1 MEEQEIRFINKIHE
15 NYSENHAEKIVKAY
29 YFAKTAHQGQKRQSG
44 EDYLVHPKAVAEI
57 LIDLGLDCDTVV
69 AALLHDVIED
79 TEVTSEEISQT
90 FGSVVV
96 SLVQGVTKLSKLN
109 FKSRLE
115 EQAENL
121 RRMFMAMSNDIRVII
136 IKLADRLHN
145 MRTLSYKDEEG
156 QKRIAQE
163 TLDIYAPIA
172 ARLGISSVKGELEDL
187 CLRYLYPD
195 DYYYIAE
202 KVSQTRV
209 ERQELVNHISK
220 ELQDMLKELG
230 IEGEVN
236 GRPKHFYSIY
246 RKLKKGKP
254 FEQIYDLIALRVIV
268 DNVKDCYAVLGAIH
282 TKWKPLPGR
291 FKDYISVPKANMYQ
305 SLHTTVLTA
314 YGAPFE
320 IQIRTHEMHKVAEY
334 GIAAHWK
341 YKQGTNTD
349 SSQIDDNK
357 LAWIRNVMQL
367 QEEASDSQEYLDML
381 KVDLYSDQ
389 VFVFTP
395 KGDVFNLPNGST
407 GVDFAYAIHSKVGEK
422 CTGIKVNSRIMPV
435 STKLNNGDVVE
446 VITSNASKGPSRDW
460 LQFVITPSAKS
471 KIRSFFKKEMREEN
485 EKRGRE
491 ILEKEAKHRG
501 YALNDLISSESWGKY
516 IRTKYN
522 LNNSE
527 EVMAMVGY
535 GELTSLQVIN
545 KLVELYKQDHVQESV
560 EIDKLTRKPSQ
571 KRHNGGVII
580 KGVEGLKY
588 RFSQCCSPL
597 PGDAIL
603 GYISRNGGVVIHR
616 VDCPNCKNFEPE
628 RIIEAQWPMTE
639 DEKFVANLVI
649 KAHDRTGLVIEVAT
663 LITNMKVAMTSISAK
678 SEKDSTATIKVSVEV
693 TNTNML
699 EILMNKIEQSVKGIM
714 NIQRAAKSTKNTSKI
729 NKNTE
734 KNKK

>member
-1 MEEQEIRFINKIHE
+1 MNKVQE
-15 NYSENHAEKIVKAY
+15 NYIETHDEKIIKAY
-29 YFAKTAHQGQKRQSG
+29 YFAKTAHAGQKRQSG
-44 EDYLVHPKAVAEI
+44 EDYFIHPNAVAEI

-69 AALLHDVIED
+69 SALLHDVIED
-79 TEVTSEEISQT
+79 TDYTADDISQM
-90 FGSVVV
+90 FGQVVL
-96 SLVQGVTKLSKLN
+96 SLVQGVTKLGKLN
-109 FKSRLE
+109 FKSKLE

-145 MRTLSYKDEEG
+145 MRTLSFKDEEG

-195 DYYYIAE
+195 SYYFIAE
-202 KVSQTRV
+202 KVAQTKI
-209 ERQELVNHISK
+209 ERQELVNHISG
-220 ELQDMLKELG
+220 ELHEMLDELG
-230 IEGEVN
+230 IKGEVN

-246 RKLKKGKP
+246 RKLNKGKP

-291 FKDYISVPKANMYQ
+291 FKDYISVPKANLYQ
-305 SLHTTVLTA
+305 SLHTTVLTS

-320 IQIRTHEMHKVAEY
+320 IQIRTFEMHKIAEY

-341 YKQGTNTD
+341 YKQGAN
-349 SSQIDDNK
+349 IDTTKIEDDK

-367 QEEASDSQEYLDML
+367 QDEASDSQEYLDML

-407 GVDFAYAIHSKVGEK
+407 GVDFAFAIHSKVGEK

-446 VITSNASKGPSRDW
+446 VITSNTSKGPSRDW
-460 LQFVITPSAKS
+460 LKFVITPSAKS

-501 YALNDLISSESWGKY
+501 YALNDLLATESWNKFIHQKY
-516 IRTKYN
+516 G
-522 LNNSE
+522 LNTQE
-527 EVMAMVGY
+527 EVLALVGY

-545 KLVELYKQDHVQESV
+545 KMVELYKSEHVHESDTL
-560 EIDKLTRKPSQ
+560 EQMTKKSTARKQ
-571 KRHNGGVII
+571 NGGVVI
-580 KGVEGLKY
+580 KGQHGLKY

-597 PGDAIL
+597 PGDEIL
-603 GYISRNGGVVIHR
+603 GYITRNGGVAIHR
-616 VDCPNCKNFEPE
+616 ADCPNCKGFEPE
-628 RIIEAQWPMTE
+628 RIIETQWSISD

-649 KAHDRTGLVIEVAT
+649 SAFDRTGLVVEIAT

-678 SEKDSTATIKVSVEV
+678 SEKNNLATIKVSVEV
-693 TNTNML
+693 KNANML
-699 EILMNKIEQSVKGIM
+699 RILMDKITQSIKGIREIKRASKSVK
-714 NIQRAAKSTKNTSKI
+714 NQ
-729 NKNTE
+729 
-734 KNKK
+734 

>member
-1 MEEQEIRFINKIHE
+1 MEEQKIKFINKIQE
-15 NYSENHAEKIVKAY
+15 NYSEAHAEKILKAY
-29 YFAKTAHQGQKRQSG
+29 YFAKTAHAGQKRQSG
-44 EDYLVHPKAVAEI
+44 EDYFIHPNAVADI

-79 TEVTSEEISQT
+79 TDVSAEEIRQT
-90 FGSVVV
+90 FGPIAL
-96 SLVQGVTKLSKLN
+96 SLVQGVTKLGKLN
-109 FKSRLE
+109 FKSKLE

-145 MRTLSYKDEEG
+145 MRTLSFKDEEG
-156 QKRIAQE
+156 QKRVARE

-187 CLRYLYPD
+187 CLRHLYPD
-195 DYYYIAE
+195 SYYYIAE
-202 KVSQTRV
+202 KVAQTKM
-209 ERQELVNHISK
+209 ERQEIVNHISK
-220 ELQDMLKELG
+220 ELHEMLDELG
-230 IEGEVN
+230 IKGEVN

-246 RKLKKGKP
+246 RKLQKGKP

-268 DNVKDCYAVLGAIH
+268 DNVKDCYAVLGSIH

-291 FKDYISVPKANMYQ
+291 FKDYISVPKANLYQ
-305 SLHTTVLTA
+305 SLHTTVLTS

-341 YKQGTNTD
+341 YKQGNNVD
-349 SSQIDDNK
+349 SSKIDDNK

-367 QEEASDSQEYLDML
+367 QEEASNSQEYLDML

-422 CTGIKVNSRIMPV
+422 CSGIKVNSRIMPV

-446 VITSNASKGPSRDW
+446 VITTNSKGPSRDW
-460 LQFVITPSAKS
+460 LKFVITPGAKS

-501 YALNDLISSESWGKY
+501 YILNDLLATESWSKFIRQKY
-516 IRTKYN
+516 G
-522 LNNSE
+522 LNTSE
-527 EVMAMVGY
+527 EVLAMVGY

-545 KLVELYKQDHVQESV
+545 KLVELYKAENIRESQT
-560 EIDKLTRKPSQ
+560 IDSLTKKPTARKQ
-571 KRHNGGVII
+571 QGGVII
-580 KGVEGLKY
+580 KGEHGLKY

-597 PGDAIL
+597 PGDEIL

-616 VDCPNCKNFEPE
+616 VDCPNCKGFEEE
-628 RIIEAQWPMTE
+628 RIIEAEWPATE
-639 DEKFVANLVI
+639 GEKFIAHLVI
-649 KAHDRTGLVIEVAT
+649 SAFDRTGLVIEVAT

-678 SEKDSTATIKVSVEV
+678 SEKNNMATIKVSVEV

-699 EILMNKIEQSVKGIM
+699 EILMNKITQSIKGIRE
-714 NIQRAAKSTKNTSKI
+714 IKRASKSIKSK
-729 NKNTE
+729 E
-734 KNKK
+734 

>member
-1 MEEQEIRFINKIHE
+1 MEEQKIKFINKVQE
-15 NYSENHAEKIVKAY
+15 NYNESHAEKIIKAY
-29 YFAKTAHQGQKRQSG
+29 YYAKTAHAGQKRQSG
-44 EDYLVHPKAVAEI
+44 EEYFVHPNAVAEI
-57 LIDLGLDCDTVV
+57 LIDMGLDCDTVV

-79 TEVTSEEISQT
+79 TECTSDDISNN
-90 FGSVVV
+90 FGPMVL
-96 SLVQGVTKLSKLN
+96 SLVQGVTKLGKLN
-109 FKSRLE
+109 FKSKLE

-145 MRTLSYKDEEG
+145 MRTLSFKDEEG
-156 QKRIAQE
+156 QKRVAQE

-195 DYYYIAE
+195 SYYFIAE
-202 KVSQTRV
+202 KVAQTKV
-209 ERQELVNHISK
+209 ERQDLVNHISG
-220 ELQDMLKELG
+220 ELHEMLDELG
-230 IEGEVN
+230 IKGEVN

-246 RKLKKGKP
+246 RKLNKGKQ

-291 FKDYISVPKANMYQ
+291 FKDYISVPKANLYQ
-305 SLHTTVLTA
+305 SLHTTVLTS

-320 IQIRTHEMHKVAEY
+320 IQIRTYEMHKVAEY

-341 YKQGTNTD
+341 YKQGTN
-349 SSQIDDNK
+349 IDTTKIEDDK

-367 QEEASDSQEYLDML
+367 QDEASDSQEYLDML

-446 VITSNASKGPSRDW
+446 VITSNTSKGPSRDW
-460 LQFVITPSAKS
+460 LKFVITPSAKS

-485 EKRGRE
+485 EKRGRD
-491 ILEKEAKHRG
+491 ILDKEAKHRG
-501 YALNDLISSESWGKY
+501 YALNDLLATESWSKFVRQKY
-516 IRTKYN
+516 G
-522 LNNSE
+522 LNTSE
-527 EVMAMVGY
+527 EVLALVGY

-545 KLVELYKQDHVQESV
+545 KLV
-560 EIDKLTRKPSQ
+560 
-571 KRHNGGVII
+571 HNVARLCRGM
-580 KGVEGLKY
+580 KY
-588 RFSQCCSPL
+588 S
-597 PGDAIL
+597 DI
-603 GYISRNGGVVIHR
+603 YR
-616 VDCPNCKNFEPE
+616 V
-628 RIIEAQWPMTE
+628 
-639 DEKFVANLVI
+639 
-649 KAHDRTGLVIEVAT
+649 
-663 LITNMKVAMTSISAK
+663 
-678 SEKDSTATIKVSVEV
+678 TA
-693 TNTNML
+693 
-699 EILMNKIEQSVKGIM
+699 
-714 NIQRAAKSTKNTSKI
+714 AW
-729 NKNTE
+729 
-734 KNKK
+734 

>member
-1 MEEQEIRFINKIHE
+1 MEEQKIKFINKVQE
-15 NYSENHAEKIVKAY
+15 NYNESHAEKIIKAY
-29 YFAKTAHQGQKRQSG
+29 YYAKTAHAGQKRQSG
-44 EDYLVHPKAVAEI
+44 EEYFVHPNAVAEI
-57 LIDLGLDCDTVV
+57 LIDMGLDCDTVV

-79 TEVTSEEISQT
+79 TECTSDDISNN
-90 FGSVVV
+90 FGPMVL
-96 SLVQGVTKLSKLN
+96 SLVQGVTKLGKLN
-109 FKSRLE
+109 FKSKLE

-145 MRTLSYKDEEG
+145 MRTLSFKDEEG
-156 QKRIAQE
+156 QKRVAQE

-195 DYYYIAE
+195 SYYFIAE
-202 KVSQTRV
+202 KVAQTKV
-209 ERQELVNHISK
+209 ERQDLVNHISG
-220 ELQDMLKELG
+220 ELHEMLDELG
-230 IEGEVN
+230 IKGEVN

-246 RKLKKGKP
+246 RKLNKGKQ

-291 FKDYISVPKANMYQ
+291 FKDYISVPKANLYQ
-305 SLHTTVLTA
+305 SLHTTVLTS

-320 IQIRTHEMHKVAEY
+320 IQIRTYEMHKVAEY

-341 YKQGTNTD
+341 YKQGTN
-349 SSQIDDNK
+349 IDTTKIEDDK

-367 QEEASDSQEYLDML
+367 QDEASDSQEYLDML

-446 VITSNASKGPSRDW
+446 VITSNTSKGPSRDW
-460 LQFVITPSAKS
+460 LKFVITPSAKS

-485 EKRGRE
+485 EKRGRD
-491 ILEKEAKHRG
+491 ILDKEAKHRG
-501 YALNDLISSESWGKY
+501 YALNDLLATESWSKFVRQKY
-516 IRTKYN
+516 G
-522 LNNSE
+522 LNTSE
-527 EVMAMVGY
+527 EVLALVGY

-545 KLVELYKQDHVQESV
+545 KLVELYKSEHFQENV
-560 EIDKLTRKPSQ
+560 ALEQMTKKPAARKQ
-571 KRHNGGVII
+571 TGGVVI
-580 KGVEGLKY
+580 KGEHGLKY

-597 PGDAIL
+597 PGDEIL

-616 VDCPNCKNFEPE
+616 TDCPNCKSFEHE
-628 RIIEAQWPMTE
+628 RIIETQWSASE
-639 DEKFVANLVI
+639 DEKFIANLVI
-649 KAHDRTGLVIEVAT
+649 SAFDRTGLVIEVAT

-678 SEKDSTATIKVSVEV
+678 SEKNNLATVKVSVEV
-693 TNTNML
+693 KNANML
-699 EILMNKIEQSVKGIM
+699 KILMDKITQSVKGIRE
-714 NIQRAAKSTKNTSKI
+714 IKRASKNVRS
-729 NKNTE
+729 
-734 KNKK
+734 

>member
-1 MEEQEIRFINKIHE
+1 MQTLIRERAKE
-15 NYSENHAEKIVKAY
+15 LYSEDNYAKIMTAFE
-29 YFAKTAHQGQKRQSG
+29 FAQRAHNGQKRQSG
-44 EDYLVHPKAVAEI
+44 EDYFVHPCSVANI
-57 LIDLGLDCDTVV
+57 LIDLGMDYETII
-69 AALLHDVIED
+69 AALLHDVLED
-79 TEVTSEEISQT
+79 TGVTADEMKNM
-90 FGSVVV
+90 FGDSVLK
-96 SLVQGVTKLSKLN
+96 LVEGVTKINKLK
-109 FKSRLE
+109 FKTKE
-115 EQAENL
+115 DEQAENL
-121 RRMFMAMSNDIRVII
+121 RKMLLAMSYDIRIII

-145 MRTLSYKDEEG
+145 MRTLSFKDEEG

-187 CLRYLYPD
+187 CLRYLYQD
-195 DYYYIAE
+195 SYYFIAE
-202 KVSQTRV
+202 KVAQTKL
-209 ERQELVNHISK
+209 ERQELVDNISG
-220 ELQDMLKELG
+220 ELHDMLDELG
-230 IEGEVN
+230 IRGDVN

-246 RKLKKGKP
+246 RKLNKGKP

-291 FKDYISVPKANMYQ
+291 FKDYISVPKANLYQ

-320 IQIRTHEMHKVAEY
+320 IQIRTVEMHKIAEY

-341 YKQGTNTD
+341 YKQGNN
-349 SSQIDDNK
+349 IDTTKIEDDK

-367 QEEASDSQEYLDML
+367 QDEASDSQEYLDML

-446 VITSNASKGPSRDW
+446 VITSNTSKGPSRDW
-460 LQFVITPSAKS
+460 LKFVITPSAKS

-501 YALNDLISSESWGKY
+501 YALNDLFATESWNKFIHQKY
-516 IRTKYN
+516 G
-522 LNNSE
+522 LNTQE
-527 EVMAMVGY
+527 EVLALVGY

-545 KLVELYKQDHVQESV
+545 KLVELYKSEHIQENTTL
-560 EIDKLTRKPSQ
+560 EQMTKKTATRKQ
-571 KRHNGGVII
+571 NGGVVI
-580 KGVEGLKY
+580 KGEHGLKY

-597 PGDAIL
+597 PGDEIL

-616 VDCPNCKNFEPE
+616 TDCPNCKSFEQE
-628 RIIEAQWPMTE
+628 RIIEAQWSISE
-639 DEKFVANLVI
+639 DEKFVAHLVI
-649 KAHDRTGLVIEVAT
+649 SAFDRTGLVIEIAT

-678 SEKDSTATIKVSVEV
+678 SEKNNLATIKVSVEV
-693 TNTNML
+693 KNTNML
-699 EILMNKIEQSVKGIM
+699 NILMNKIVQSIKGIREIKRASKSVK
-714 NIQRAAKSTKNTSKI
+714 NQ
-729 NKNTE
+729 
-734 KNKK
+734 

>member
-1 MEEQEIRFINKIHE
+1 MEEKKIKFINKVQE
-15 NYSENHAEKIVKAY
+15 NYNETHAEKIIKAY
-29 YFAKTAHQGQKRQSG
+29 YFAKTAHAGQKRQSG
-44 EDYLVHPKAVAEI
+44 EDYFIHPNAVAEI

-79 TEVTSEEISQT
+79 TDYTADDISQM
-90 FGSVVV
+90 FGQVVL
-96 SLVQGVTKLSKLN
+96 SLVQGVTKLGKLN
-109 FKSRLE
+109 FKSKLE

-145 MRTLSYKDEEG
+145 MRTLSFKDEEG

-195 DYYYIAE
+195 SYYFIAE
-202 KVSQTRV
+202 KVAQTKI
-209 ERQELVNHISK
+209 ERQELVNHISG
-220 ELQDMLKELG
+220 ELHEMLDELG
-230 IEGEVN
+230 IKGEVN

-246 RKLKKGKP
+246 RKLNKGKP

-291 FKDYISVPKANMYQ
+291 FKDYISVPKANLYQ
-305 SLHTTVLTA
+305 SLHTTVLTS

-320 IQIRTHEMHKVAEY
+320 IQIRTFEMHKIAEY

-341 YKQGTNTD
+341 YKQGTN
-349 SSQIDDNK
+349 IDTTKIEDDK

-367 QEEASDSQEYLDML
+367 QDEASDSQEYLDML

-407 GVDFAYAIHSKVGEK
+407 GVDFAFAIHSKVGEK

-446 VITSNASKGPSRDW
+446 VITSNTSKGPSRDW
-460 LQFVITPSAKS
+460 LKFVITPSAKS

-501 YALNDLISSESWGKY
+501 YALNDLLSTESWNKFIRQKY
-516 IRTKYN
+516 G
-522 LNNSE
+522 LNTQE
-527 EVMAMVGY
+527 EVLALVGY

-545 KLVELYKQDHVQESV
+545 KMVELYKSEHVNESTAL
-560 EIDKLTRKPSQ
+560 EQMTKKTTARKQ
-571 KRHNGGVII
+571 NGGVVI
-580 KGVEGLKY
+580 KGQHGLKY

-597 PGDAIL
+597 PGDEIL
-603 GYISRNGGVVIHR
+603 GYITRNGGVAIHR
-616 VDCPNCKNFEPE
+616 ADCPNCKGFEPE
-628 RIIEAQWPMTE
+628 RIIETQWSISE

-649 KAHDRTGLVIEVAT
+649 SAFDRTGLVVEIAT

-678 SEKDSTATIKVSVEV
+678 SEKNNLASIKVSVEV
-693 TNTNML
+693 KNANML
-699 EILMNKIEQSVKGIM
+699 KILMDKITQSIKGIREIKRASKSVK
-714 NIQRAAKSTKNTSKI
+714 NQ
-729 NKNTE
+729 
-734 KNKK
+734 

>member
-1 MEEQEIRFINKIHE
+1 MKFINKVQE
-15 NYSENHAEKIVKAY
+15 NYNDSHAEKIIKAY
-29 YFAKTAHQGQKRQSG
+29 HFAKTAHAGQKRQSG
-44 EDYLVHPKAVAEI
+44 EEYFIHPNAVAEI

-79 TEVTSEEISQT
+79 TDYTADDISQM
-90 FGSVVV
+90 FGPVVL
-96 SLVQGVTKLSKLN
+96 SLVQGVTKLGKLN
-109 FKSRLE
+109 FKSKLE

-145 MRTLSYKDEEG
+145 MRTLSFKDEEG

-195 DYYYIAE
+195 SYYFIAE
-202 KVSQTRV
+202 RVAQTKL
-209 ERQELVNHISK
+209 ERQELVDHISG
-220 ELQDMLKELG
+220 ELHAMLDELG
-230 IEGEVN
+230 IKGDVN

-246 RKLKKGKP
+246 RKLNKGKP

-291 FKDYISVPKANMYQ
+291 FKDYISVPKANLYQ
-305 SLHTTVLTA
+305 SLHTTVLTS

-320 IQIRTHEMHKVAEY
+320 IQIRTFEMHKVAEY

-341 YKQGTNTD
+341 YKQGNN
-349 SSQIDDNK
+349 IDTTKIEDDK

-367 QEEASDSQEYLDML
+367 QDEASDSQEYLDML

-407 GVDFAYAIHSKVGEK
+407 GVDFAFAIHSKVGEK

-446 VITSNASKGPSRDW
+446 VITSNTSKGPSRDW
-460 LQFVITPSAKS
+460 LKFVITPSAKS

-501 YALNDLISSESWGKY
+501 YSLNDLLATESWNKFIHQKY
-516 IRTKYN
+516 GLSTQ
-522 LNNSE
+522 E
-527 EVMAMVGY
+527 EVLALVGY

-545 KLVELYKQDHVQESV
+545 KLVELYKSEHVQENTTLEQMTKKTSS
-560 EIDKLTRKPSQ
+560 RKQS
-571 KRHNGGVII
+571 GGVVI
-580 KGVEGLKY
+580 KGQHGLKY

-597 PGDAIL
+597 PGDEIL

-616 VDCPNCKNFEPE
+616 TDCPNCKGFEPE
-628 RIIEAQWPMTE
+628 RIIETQWSISE
-639 DEKFVANLVI
+639 DEKFVAHLVI
-649 KAHDRTGLVIEVAT
+649 SAFDRTGLVIEIAT

-678 SEKDSTATIKVSVEV
+678 TEKNNLATIKVSVEV
-693 TNTNML
+693 KNTNML
-699 EILMNKIEQSVKGIM
+699 NILMDKISQSIKGIRE
-714 NIQRAAKSTKNTSKI
+714 IKRASKNV
-729 NKNTE
+729 KNQ
-734 KNKK
+734 

>member
-1 MEEQEIRFINKIHE
+1 MKFINKVQE
-15 NYSENHAEKIVKAY
+15 NYNESHAEKIIKAY
-29 YFAKTAHQGQKRQSG
+29 YFAKTAHAGQKRQSG
-44 EDYLVHPKAVAEI
+44 EEYFIHPNAVAEI

-79 TEVTSEEISQT
+79 TEYTADDISQM
-90 FGSVVV
+90 FGPVVL
-96 SLVQGVTKLSKLN
+96 SLVQGVTKLGKLN
-109 FKSRLE
+109 FKSKLE

-145 MRTLSYKDEEG
+145 MRTLSFKDEEG

-195 DYYYIAE
+195 SYYFIAE
-202 KVSQTRV
+202 KVAQTKL
-209 ERQELVNHISK
+209 ERQELVDNISG
-220 ELQDMLKELG
+220 ELHDMLDELG
-230 IEGEVN
+230 IKGDVN

-246 RKLKKGKP
+246 RKLNKGKP

-291 FKDYISVPKANMYQ
+291 FKDYISVPKANLYQ

-320 IQIRTHEMHKVAEY
+320 IQIRTVEMHKVAEY

-341 YKQGTNTD
+341 YKQGNN
-349 SSQIDDNK
+349 IDTTKIEDDK

-367 QEEASDSQEYLDML
+367 QDEASDSQEYLDML

-446 VITSNASKGPSRDW
+446 VITSNTSKGPSRDW
-460 LQFVITPSAKS
+460 LKFVITPSAKS

-501 YALNDLISSESWGKY
+501 YALNDLLATESWNKFIHQKY
-516 IRTKYN
+516 G
-522 LNNSE
+522 LNTQE
-527 EVMAMVGY
+527 EVLALVGY

-545 KLVELYKQDHVQESV
+545 KLVELYKSEHIQESSTL
-560 EIDKLTRKPSQ
+560 EQMTKKTSTRKQ
-571 KRHNGGVII
+571 NGGVVI
-580 KGVEGLKY
+580 KGEHGLKY

-597 PGDAIL
+597 PGDEIL

-616 VDCPNCKNFEPE
+616 KDCPNCKSFEPE
-628 RIIEAQWPMTE
+628 RIIETQWSISE
-639 DEKFVANLVI
+639 DEKFVAHLVI
-649 KAHDRTGLVIEVAT
+649 SAFDRTGLVIEIAT

-678 SEKDSTATIKVSVEV
+678 SEKNNLATIKVSVEV
-693 TNTNML
+693 KNTNML
-699 EILMNKIEQSVKGIM
+699 KILMDKIMQSIKGIREIKRASKSVK
-714 NIQRAAKSTKNTSKI
+714 NQ
-729 NKNTE
+729 
-734 KNKK
+734 

>member
-1 MEEQEIRFINKIHE
+1 MEEQKIRFINKVQE
-15 NYSENHAEKIVKAY
+15 NYNESNAEKIIKAY
-29 YFAKTAHQGQKRQSG
+29 YFAKTAHAGQKRQSG
-44 EDYLVHPKAVAEI
+44 EDYFIHPNAVAEI
-57 LIDLGLDCDTVV
+57 IIDMGLDCDTVV

-79 TEVTSEEISQT
+79 TEYTAEDISQI
-90 FGSVVV
+90 FGSVVL
-96 SLVQGVTKLSKLN
+96 SLVQGVTKLGKLN
-109 FKSRLE
+109 FKSKLE

-145 MRTLSYKDEEG
+145 MRTLSFKDEEG

-195 DYYYIAE
+195 SYYYIAE
-202 KVSQTRV
+202 KVAQTKG
-209 ERQELVNHISK
+209 ERQDMVGHISG
-220 ELQDMLKELG
+220 ELHEMLDELG
-230 IEGEVN
+230 VKGEVN

-291 FKDYISVPKANMYQ
+291 FKDYISVPKANLYQ
-305 SLHTTVLTA
+305 SLHTTVLTS

-320 IQIRTHEMHKVAEY
+320 IQIRTYEMHKIAEY

-341 YKQGTNTD
+341 YKQGSN
-349 SSQIDDNK
+349 IDTTKIEDDK

-381 KVDLYSDQ
+381 KVDLYADQ

-407 GVDFAYAIHSKVGEK
+407 GVDFAYAVHSKVGEK

-446 VITSNASKGPSRDW
+446 VITSNSSKGPSRDW
-460 LQFVITPSAKS
+460 LKFVITPSAKS

-485 EKRGRE
+485 EKHGRE
-491 ILEKEAKHRG
+491 ILEREAKHRG
-501 YALNDLISSESWGKY
+501 FSLNELLATESWGKF
-516 IRTKYN
+516 IKQKYG
-522 LNNSE
+522 LNTPE
-527 EVMAMVGY
+527 EVLALVGY

-545 KLVELYKQDHVQESV
+545 KLVELYKSEHAQEIDSV
-560 EIDKLTRKPSQ
+560 EKLTKKTSS
-571 KRHNGGVII
+571 KRQSGGVVI
-580 KGVEGLKY
+580 KGEHGLKY

-597 PGDAIL
+597 PGDEIL

-616 VDCPNCKNFEPE
+616 TDCPNCKGFEPE
-628 RIIEAQWPMTE
+628 RIIETE
-639 DEKFVANLVI
+639 WSTSCEEKFVVNLVI
-649 KAHDRTGLVIEVAT
+649 SAFDRTGLVIEVAT

-678 SEKDSTATIKVSVEV
+678 SEKNNLATIKVSVEV
-693 TNTNML
+693 ANANML
-699 EILMNKIEQSVKGIM
+699 RILMDKITQSIKGIRE
-714 NIQRAAKSTKNTSKI
+714 IKRASKNVKSQ
-729 NKNTE
+729 
-734 KNKK
+734 

>member
-1 MEEQEIRFINKIHE
+1 MEEQKIKFINKVQE
-15 NYSENHAEKIVKAY
+15 NYNESHAEKIIKAY
-29 YFAKTAHQGQKRQSG
+29 HFAKTAHAGQKRQSG
-44 EDYLVHPKAVAEI
+44 EEYFIHPNAVAEI

-79 TEVTSEEISQT
+79 TQYTADDISQM
-90 FGSVVV
+90 FGPVVL
-96 SLVQGVTKLSKLN
+96 SLVQGVTKLGKLN
-109 FKSRLE
+109 FKSKLE

-145 MRTLSYKDEEG
+145 MRTLSFKDEEG

-195 DYYYIAE
+195 SYYFIAE
-202 KVSQTRV
+202 RVAQTKL
-209 ERQELVNHISK
+209 ERQELVDHISG
-220 ELQDMLKELG
+220 ELHAMLDELG
-230 IEGEVN
+230 IKGDVN

-291 FKDYISVPKANMYQ
+291 FKDYISVPKTNLYQ
-305 SLHTTVLTA
+305 SLHTTVLTS

-320 IQIRTHEMHKVAEY
+320 IQIRTFEMHKVAEY

-341 YKQGTNTD
+341 YKQGNN
-349 SSQIDDNK
+349 IDTTKIEDDK

-367 QEEASDSQEYLDML
+367 QDEASDSQEYLDML

-407 GVDFAYAIHSKVGEK
+407 GVDFAYAVHSKVGEK

-446 VITSNASKGPSRDW
+446 VITSNTSKGPSRDW
-460 LQFVITPSAKS
+460 LKFVITPNAKS
-471 KIRSFFKKEMREEN
+471 RIRSFFKKEMREEN

-501 YALNDLISSESWGKY
+501 YALNDLLATESWNKFVRQKY
-516 IRTKYN
+516 G
-522 LNNSE
+522 LNTQE
-527 EVMAMVGY
+527 EVLALVGY

-545 KLVELYKQDHVQESV
+545 KLVEFYKAEHIQESATL
-560 EIDKLTRKPSQ
+560 EQMTKKTSTRKQ
-571 KRHNGGVII
+571 NGGVVI
-580 KGVEGLKY
+580 KGEHGLKY

-597 PGDAIL
+597 PGDEIL
-603 GYISRNGGVVIHR
+603 GYITRNGGVVIHR
-616 VDCPNCKNFEPE
+616 TDCPNCKSFEPE
-628 RIIEAQWPMTE
+628 RIIETQWSISE
-639 DEKFVANLVI
+639 DEKFVAHLVI
-649 KAHDRTGLVIEVAT
+649 SAFDRTGLVIEIAT

-678 SEKDSTATIKVSVEV
+678 TEKNNLATIKVSVEV
-693 TNTNML
+693 KNTNML
-699 EILMNKIEQSVKGIM
+699 NILMDKIAQSIKGIRDVK
-714 NIQRAAKSTKNTSKI
+714 RASKNV
-729 NKNTE
+729 KNQ
-734 KNKK
+734 

>member
-1 MEEQEIRFINKIHE
+1 MEEQKIKFINKIQE
-15 NYSENHAEKIVKAY
+15 NYSETQAEKIIKAY
-29 YFAKTAHQGQKRQSG
+29 YFAKTAHAGQKRQSG
-44 EDYLVHPKAVAEI
+44 EEYFVHPNAVADI
-57 LIDLGLDCDTVV
+57 LIDLGLDCDTVI

-79 TEVTSEEISQT
+79 TEITAEEISQT
-90 FGSVVV
+90 FGPIVL
-96 SLVQGVTKLSKLN
+96 SLVQGVTKLGKLN
-109 FKSRLE
+109 FKSKLE

-145 MRTLSYKDEEG
+145 MRTLSFKDEEG

-195 DYYYIAE
+195 SYYYIAE
-202 KVSQTRV
+202 KVAQTKI
-209 ERQELVNHISK
+209 ERQESVQHISG
-220 ELQDMLKELG
+220 ELNAMLDELG
-230 IEGEVN
+230 IVGEVN

-268 DNVKDCYAVLGAIH
+268 DNVKDCYAVLGSIH

-291 FKDYISVPKANMYQ
+291 FKDYISVPKTNMYQ
-305 SLHTTVLTA
+305 SLHTTVLTS

-320 IQIRTHEMHKVAEY
+320 IQIRTHEMHKIAEY

-341 YKQGTNTD
+341 YKQGNNTD
-349 SSQIDDNK
+349 TSKIDDDK

-367 QEEASDSQEYLDML
+367 QDEASNSQEYLDML

-407 GVDFAYAIHSKVGEK
+407 GIDFAYAIHSKVGDR

-446 VITSNASKGPSRDW
+446 VITGSNSKGPSRDW
-460 LQFVITPSAKS
+460 LKFVITPGAKS

-491 ILEKEAKHRG
+491 ILEREAKHRG
-501 YALNDLISSESWGKY
+501 YALNDLLASESWSKFVRQKY
-516 IRTKYN
+516 G
-522 LNNSE
+522 LNSSE
-527 EVMAMVGY
+527 EVLAMVGY

-545 KLVELYKQDHVQESV
+545 KLTELYKAEHIHETQTV
-560 EIDKLTRKPSQ
+560 ENMTKKATARK
-571 KRHNGGVII
+571 HNGGVII
-580 KGVEGLKY
+580 KGEHGLKY

-616 VDCPNCKNFEPE
+616 VDCPNCKGFDKE
-628 RIIEAQWPMTE
+628 RIIEAEWPISE
-639 DEKFVANLVI
+639 DEKFIAHLVI
-649 KAHDRTGLVIEVAT
+649 SAFDRTGLVIEVAT

-678 SEKDSTATIKVSVEV
+678 SEKNNMATIKVSVEV

-699 EILMNKIEQSVKGIM
+699 EILMNKLTQSIKGIRE
-714 NIQRAAKSTKNTSKI
+714 IKRASKSI
-729 NKNTE
+729 
-734 KNKK
+734 KNKE

>member
-1 MEEQEIRFINKIHE
+1 MEERKIKFINKVQE
-15 NYSENHAEKIVKAY
+15 NYNESHAEKIIKAY
-29 YFAKTAHQGQKRQSG
+29 YFAKTAHAGQKRQSG
-44 EDYLVHPKAVAEI
+44 EEYFIHPNAVAEI

-79 TEVTSEEISQT
+79 TEYTADDISQM
-90 FGSVVV
+90 FGPVVL
-96 SLVQGVTKLSKLN
+96 SLVQGVTKLGKLN
-109 FKSRLE
+109 FKSKLE

-145 MRTLSYKDEEG
+145 MRTLSFKDEEG

-195 DYYYIAE
+195 SYYFIAE
-202 KVSQTRV
+202 KVAQTKL
-209 ERQELVNHISK
+209 ERQELVNHISG
-220 ELQDMLKELG
+220 ELHDMLDELG
-230 IEGEVN
+230 IKGDVN

-246 RKLKKGKP
+246 RKLNKGKP

-291 FKDYISVPKANMYQ
+291 FKDYISVPKANLYQ

-320 IQIRTHEMHKVAEY
+320 IQIRTVEMHKIAEY

-341 YKQGTNTD
+341 YKQGNN
-349 SSQIDDNK
+349 IDTTKIEDDK

-367 QEEASDSQEYLDML
+367 QDEASDSQEYLDML

-446 VITSNASKGPSRDW
+446 VITSNTSKGPSRDW
-460 LQFVITPSAKS
+460 LKFVITPSAKS

-501 YALNDLISSESWGKY
+501 YALNDLLATESWNKFIHQKY
-516 IRTKYN
+516 G
-522 LNNSE
+522 LNTQE
-527 EVMAMVGY
+527 EVLALVGY

-545 KLVELYKQDHVQESV
+545 KLVELYKSEHIQEGSTL
-560 EIDKLTRKPSQ
+560 EQMTKKTSTRKQ
-571 KRHNGGVII
+571 NGGVVI
-580 KGVEGLKY
+580 KGEHGLKY

-597 PGDAIL
+597 PGDEIL

-616 VDCPNCKNFEPE
+616 KDCPNCKSFEPE
-628 RIIEAQWPMTE
+628 RIIETQWSISE
-639 DEKFVANLVI
+639 DEKFVAHLVI
-649 KAHDRTGLVIEVAT
+649 SAFDRTGLVIEIAT

-678 SEKDSTATIKVSVEV
+678 SEKNNLATIKVSVEV
-693 TNTNML
+693 KNTNML
-699 EILMNKIEQSVKGIM
+699 KILMDKIMQSIKGIREIKRASKSVK
-714 NIQRAAKSTKNTSKI
+714 NQ
-729 NKNTE
+729 
-734 KNKK
+734 

>member
-1 MEEQEIRFINKIHE
+1 MKFINKVQE
-15 NYSENHAEKIVKAY
+15 NYNESHAEKIIKAY
-29 YFAKTAHQGQKRQSG
+29 HFAKTAHAGQKRQSG
-44 EDYLVHPKAVAEI
+44 EEYFIHPNAVAEI

-79 TEVTSEEISQT
+79 TQYTADDISQM
-90 FGSVVV
+90 FGPVVL
-96 SLVQGVTKLSKLN
+96 SLVQGVTKLGKLN
-109 FKSRLE
+109 FKSKLE

-145 MRTLSYKDEEG
+145 MRTLSFKDEEG

-195 DYYYIAE
+195 SYYFIAE
-202 KVSQTRV
+202 RVAQTKL
-209 ERQELVNHISK
+209 ERQELVDHISG
-220 ELQDMLKELG
+220 ELHAMLDELG
-230 IEGEVN
+230 IKGDVN

-291 FKDYISVPKANMYQ
+291 FKDYISVPKTNLYQ
-305 SLHTTVLTA
+305 SLHTTVLTS

-320 IQIRTHEMHKVAEY
+320 IQIRTFEMHKVAEY

-341 YKQGTNTD
+341 YKQGNN
-349 SSQIDDNK
+349 IDTTKIEDDK

-367 QEEASDSQEYLDML
+367 QDEASDSQEYLDML

-407 GVDFAYAIHSKVGEK
+407 GVDFAYAVHSKVGEK

-446 VITSNASKGPSRDW
+446 VITSNTSKGPSRDW
-460 LQFVITPSAKS
+460 LKFVITPNAKS
-471 KIRSFFKKEMREEN
+471 RIRSFFKKEMREEN

-501 YALNDLISSESWGKY
+501 YALNDLLATESWNKFVRQKY
-516 IRTKYN
+516 G
-522 LNNSE
+522 LNTQE
-527 EVMAMVGY
+527 EVLALVGY

-545 KLVELYKQDHVQESV
+545 KLVEFYKAEHIQESATL
-560 EIDKLTRKPSQ
+560 EQMTKKTSTRKQ
-571 KRHNGGVII
+571 NGGVVI
-580 KGVEGLKY
+580 KGEHGLKY

-597 PGDAIL
+597 PGDEIL
-603 GYISRNGGVVIHR
+603 GYITRNGGVVIHR
-616 VDCPNCKNFEPE
+616 TDCPNCKSFEPE
-628 RIIEAQWPMTE
+628 RIIETQWSISE
-639 DEKFVANLVI
+639 DEKFVAHLVI
-649 KAHDRTGLVIEVAT
+649 SAFDRTGLVIEIAT

-678 SEKDSTATIKVSVEV
+678 TEKNNLATIKVSVEV
-693 TNTNML
+693 KNTNML
-699 EILMNKIEQSVKGIM
+699 NILMDKIAQSIKGIRDVK
-714 NIQRAAKSTKNTSKI
+714 RASKNV
-729 NKNTE
+729 KNQ
-734 KNKK
+734 

>member
-1 MEEQEIRFINKIHE
+1 MEERKIKFINKVQE
-15 NYSENHAEKIVKAY
+15 NYNESHSEKIIRAY
-29 YFAKTAHQGQKRQSG
+29 YFAKTAHSGQKRQSG
-44 EDYLVHPKAVAEI
+44 EEYFIHPNAVAEI

-79 TEVTSEEISQT
+79 TEYTADDISQM
-90 FGSVVV
+90 FGPVVL
-96 SLVQGVTKLSKLN
+96 SLVQGVTKLGKLN
-109 FKSRLE
+109 FKSKLE

-145 MRTLSYKDEEG
+145 MRTLSFKDEEG

-195 DYYYIAE
+195 SYYFIAE
-202 KVSQTRV
+202 KVAQTKL
-209 ERQELVNHISK
+209 ERQELVDNISG
-220 ELQDMLKELG
+220 ELHEMLEELG
-230 IEGEVN
+230 IKGDVN

-246 RKLKKGKP
+246 RKLNKGKP

-291 FKDYISVPKANMYQ
+291 FKDYISVPKANLYQ
-305 SLHTTVLTA
+305 SLHTTVLTS

-320 IQIRTHEMHKVAEY
+320 IQIRTVEMHKIAEY

-341 YKQGTNTD
+341 YKQGNN
-349 SSQIDDNK
+349 IDTTKIEDDK

-367 QEEASDSQEYLDML
+367 QDEASDSQEYLDML

-446 VITSNASKGPSRDW
+446 VITSNTSKGPSRDW
-460 LQFVITPSAKS
+460 LKFVITPSAKS

-501 YALNDLISSESWGKY
+501 YVLNDLLATESWNKFIRQKY
-516 IRTKYN
+516 G
-522 LNNSE
+522 LNTQE
-527 EVMAMVGY
+527 EVLALVGY

-545 KLVELYKQDHVQESV
+545 KLVELYKSEHIQESATL
-560 EIDKLTRKPSQ
+560 DQMTKKTATRKQ
-571 KRHNGGVII
+571 NGGVVI
-580 KGVEGLKY
+580 KGEHGLKY

-597 PGDAIL
+597 PGDEIL

-616 VDCPNCKNFEPE
+616 TDCPNCKSFEPE
-628 RIIEAQWPMTE
+628 RIIEAQWSISE
-639 DEKFVANLVI
+639 DEKFVAHLVI
-649 KAHDRTGLVIEVAT
+649 SAFDRTGLVIEIAT

-678 SEKDSTATIKVSVEV
+678 SEKNNLATIKVSVEV
-693 TNTNML
+693 KNTNML
-699 EILMNKIEQSVKGIM
+699 NILMNKIMQSIKGIREIKRASKSVKH
-714 NIQRAAKSTKNTSKI
+714 Q
-729 NKNTE
+729 
-734 KNKK
+734 

>member
-1 MEEQEIRFINKIHE
+1 MEEQKIKFINKVQE
-15 NYSENHAEKIVKAY
+15 NYNDSHAEKIIKAY
-29 YFAKTAHQGQKRQSG
+29 HFAKTAHAGQKRQSG
-44 EDYLVHPKAVAEI
+44 EEYFIHPNAVAEI

-79 TEVTSEEISQT
+79 TDYTADDISQM
-90 FGSVVV
+90 FGPVVL
-96 SLVQGVTKLSKLN
+96 SLVQGVTKLGKLN
-109 FKSRLE
+109 FKSKLE

-145 MRTLSYKDEEG
+145 MRTLSFKDEEG

-195 DYYYIAE
+195 SYYFIAE
-202 KVSQTRV
+202 RVAQTKL
-209 ERQELVNHISK
+209 ERQELVDHISG
-220 ELQDMLKELG
+220 ELHAMLDELG
-230 IEGEVN
+230 IKGDVN

-246 RKLKKGKP
+246 RKLNKGKP

-291 FKDYISVPKANMYQ
+291 FKDYISVPKANLYQ
-305 SLHTTVLTA
+305 SLHTTVLTS

-320 IQIRTHEMHKVAEY
+320 IQIRTFEMHKVAEY

-341 YKQGTNTD
+341 YKQGNN
-349 SSQIDDNK
+349 IDTTKIEDDK

-367 QEEASDSQEYLDML
+367 QDEASDSQEYLDML

-407 GVDFAYAIHSKVGEK
+407 GVDFAFAIHSKVGEK

-446 VITSNASKGPSRDW
+446 VITSNTSKGPSRDW
-460 LQFVITPSAKS
+460 LKFVITPSAKS

-501 YALNDLISSESWGKY
+501 YSLNDLLATESWNKFIHQKY
-516 IRTKYN
+516 GLSTQ
-522 LNNSE
+522 E
-527 EVMAMVGY
+527 EVLALVGY

-545 KLVELYKQDHVQESV
+545 KLVELYKSEHVQENTTLEQMTKKTSS
-560 EIDKLTRKPSQ
+560 RKQS
-571 KRHNGGVII
+571 GGVVI
-580 KGVEGLKY
+580 KGQHGLKY

-597 PGDAIL
+597 PGDEIL

-616 VDCPNCKNFEPE
+616 TDCPNCKGFEPE
-628 RIIEAQWPMTE
+628 RIIETQWSISE
-639 DEKFVANLVI
+639 DEKFVAHLVI
-649 KAHDRTGLVIEVAT
+649 SAFDRTGLVIEIAT

-678 SEKDSTATIKVSVEV
+678 TEKNNLATIKVSVEV
-693 TNTNML
+693 KNTNML
-699 EILMNKIEQSVKGIM
+699 NILMDKISQSIKGIRE
-714 NIQRAAKSTKNTSKI
+714 IKRASKNV
-729 NKNTE
+729 KNQ
-734 KNKK
+734 

>member
-1 MEEQEIRFINKIHE
+1 MEEQKIKFINKVQE
-15 NYSENHAEKIVKAY
+15 NYSEAHAEKIIKAY
-29 YFAKTAHQGQKRQSG
+29 YFAKTAHAGQKRQSG
-44 EDYLVHPKAVAEI
+44 EDYFIHPNAVAEI

-79 TEVTSEEISQT
+79 TEYTADEISQM
-90 FGSVVV
+90 FGQVVL
-96 SLVQGVTKLSKLN
+96 SLVQGVTKLGKLN
-109 FKSRLE
+109 FKSKLE

-145 MRTLSYKDEEG
+145 MRTLSFKDEEG

-195 DYYYIAE
+195 SYYYIAE
-202 KVSQTRV
+202 KVAQTKM
-209 ERQELVNHISK
+209 ERQELVNHISS
-220 ELQDMLKELG
+220 ELHQMLDELG
-230 IEGEVN
+230 IKGDVN

-246 RKLKKGKP
+246 RKLNKGKP

-291 FKDYISVPKANMYQ
+291 FKDYISVPKANLYQ

-320 IQIRTHEMHKVAEY
+320 IQIRTFEMHKVAEY

-341 YKQGTNTD
+341 YKQGTN
-349 SSQIDDNK
+349 IDTTKIEDDK

-367 QEEASDSQEYLDML
+367 QDEASDSQEYLDML

-407 GVDFAYAIHSKVGEK
+407 GVDFAFAIHSKVGEK

-446 VITSNASKGPSRDW
+446 VITSNTSKGPSRDW
-460 LQFVITPSAKS
+460 LKFVITPSAKS

-501 YALNDLISSESWGKY
+501 YALNDLLATESWNKFVHQKY
-516 IRTKYN
+516 GLSTQ
-522 LNNSE
+522 E
-527 EVMAMVGY
+527 EVLALVGY

-545 KLVELYKQDHVQESV
+545 KMVELYKSENIQENDALEQMTS
-560 EIDKLTRKPSQ
+560 KSSNRKQ
-571 KRHNGGVII
+571 NGGVVI
-580 KGVEGLKY
+580 KGEHGLKY
-588 RFSQCCSPL
+588 RFSGCCSPL
-597 PGDAIL
+597 PGDEIL
-603 GYISRNGGVVIHR
+603 GYITRNGGVVIHR
-616 VDCPNCKNFEPE
+616 TDCPNCKGFEPE
-628 RIIEAQWPMTE
+628 RIIETQWSTSN

-649 KAHDRTGLVIEVAT
+649 SAFDRTGLVVEIAT

-678 SEKDSTATIKVSVEV
+678 SEKNNLATIKVSVEV
-693 TNTNML
+693 KNANML
-699 EILMNKIEQSVKGIM
+699 RILMDKITQSIKGIRE
-714 NIQRAAKSTKNTSKI
+714 IKRASKNV
-729 NKNTE
+729 KNQ
-734 KNKK
+734 

>member
-1 MEEQEIRFINKIHE
+1 MEEQKIKFINKVQE
-15 NYSENHAEKIVKAY
+15 NYNETHAEKIIKAY
-29 YFAKTAHQGQKRQSG
+29 YFAKTAHAGQKRQSG
-44 EDYLVHPKAVAEI
+44 EEYFIHPNAVAEI

-79 TEVTSEEISQT
+79 TEYTADDISQM
-90 FGSVVV
+90 FGPVVL
-96 SLVQGVTKLSKLN
+96 SLVQGVTKLGKLN
-109 FKSRLE
+109 FKSKLE

-145 MRTLSYKDEEG
+145 MRTLSFKDEEG

-195 DYYYIAE
+195 SYYFIAE
-202 KVSQTRV
+202 KVAQTRL
-209 ERQELVNHISK
+209 ERQELVDHISG
-220 ELQDMLKELG
+220 ELHEMLDELR
-230 IEGEVN
+230 IKGEVN

-320 IQIRTHEMHKVAEY
+320 IQIRTFEMHKVAEY

-341 YKQGTNTD
+341 YKQGNN
-349 SSQIDDNK
+349 IDTTKIEDDK

-367 QEEASDSQEYLDML
+367 QDEASDSQEYLDML

-446 VITSNASKGPSRDW
+446 VITSNTSKGPSRDW
-460 LQFVITPSAKS
+460 LKFVITPSAKS

-501 YALNDLISSESWGKY
+501 YALNDLLATESWNKFIRQKY
-516 IRTKYN
+516 G
-522 LNNSE
+522 LNTQE
-527 EVMAMVGY
+527 EVLALVGY

-545 KLVELYKQDHVQESV
+545 KLVELYKSEHIQENATL
-560 EIDKLTRKPSQ
+560 DQMTKKAAARKQ
-571 KRHNGGVII
+571 NGGVVI
-580 KGVEGLKY
+580 KGEHGLKY

-597 PGDAIL
+597 PGDEIL

-616 VDCPNCKNFEPE
+616 KDCPNCKSFEPE
-628 RIIEAQWPMTE
+628 RIIEAQWSISE
-639 DEKFVANLVI
+639 DEKFVAHLVI
-649 KAHDRTGLVIEVAT
+649 SAFDRTGLVIEIAT

-678 SEKDSTATIKVSVEV
+678 SEKNNLATIKVSVEV
-693 TNTNML
+693 KNTNML
-699 EILMNKIEQSVKGIM
+699 NILMNKILQSIKGIREIKRASKSVK
-714 NIQRAAKSTKNTSKI
+714 NQ
-729 NKNTE
+729 
-734 KNKK
+734 

>member
-1 MEEQEIRFINKIHE
+1 MEEQKIKFINKVQE
-15 NYSENHAEKIVKAY
+15 NYNDTHAEKIIKAY
-29 YFAKTAHQGQKRQSG
+29 YFAKTAHAGQKRQSG
-44 EDYLVHPKAVAEI
+44 EDYFIHPNAVAEI

-79 TEVTSEEISQT
+79 TEYTADDISQM
-90 FGSVVV
+90 FGQVVL
-96 SLVQGVTKLSKLN
+96 SLVQGVTKLGKLN
-109 FKSRLE
+109 FKSKLE

-145 MRTLSYKDEEG
+145 MRTLSFKDEEG

-195 DYYYIAE
+195 SYYFIAE
-202 KVSQTRV
+202 KVAQTKI
-209 ERQELVNHISK
+209 ERQELVNHISG
-220 ELQDMLKELG
+220 ELHEMLDELG
-230 IEGEVN
+230 IKGEVN

-246 RKLKKGKP
+246 RKLNKGKP

-291 FKDYISVPKANMYQ
+291 FKDYISVPKANLYQ
-305 SLHTTVLTA
+305 SLHTTVLTS

-320 IQIRTHEMHKVAEY
+320 IQIRTFEMHKIAEY

-341 YKQGTNTD
+341 YKQGTN
-349 SSQIDDNK
+349 IDTTKIEDDK
-357 LAWIRNVMQL
+357 LACIRNVMQL
-367 QEEASDSQEYLDML
+367 QDEASDSQEYLDML

-407 GVDFAYAIHSKVGEK
+407 GVDFAFAIHSKVGEK

-446 VITSNASKGPSRDW
+446 VITSNTSKGPSRDW
-460 LQFVITPSAKS
+460 LKFVITPSAKS

-501 YALNDLISSESWGKY
+501 YALNDLLASESWNKFIRQKY
-516 IRTKYN
+516 G
-522 LNNSE
+522 LNTQE
-527 EVMAMVGY
+527 EVLALVGY

-545 KLVELYKQDHVQESV
+545 KMVELYKSEHVHESDTL
-560 EIDKLTRKPSQ
+560 EQMTKKSTARKQ
-571 KRHNGGVII
+571 NGGVVI
-580 KGVEGLKY
+580 KGQHGLKY

-597 PGDAIL
+597 PGDEIL
-603 GYISRNGGVVIHR
+603 GYITRNGGVAIHR
-616 VDCPNCKNFEPE
+616 ADCPNCKGFEPE
-628 RIIEAQWPMTE
+628 RIIETQWSISD

-649 KAHDRTGLVIEVAT
+649 SAFDRTGLVVEIAT

-678 SEKDSTATIKVSVEV
+678 SEKNNLATVKVSIEV
-693 TNTNML
+693 KNANML
-699 EILMNKIEQSVKGIM
+699 RILMDKITQSIKGIREIKRASKSVK
-714 NIQRAAKSTKNTSKI
+714 NQ
-729 NKNTE
+729 
-734 KNKK
+734 

>member
-1 MEEQEIRFINKIHE
+1 MEERKIKFINKVQE
-15 NYSENHAEKIVKAY
+15 NYNESHAEKIIKAY
-29 YFAKTAHQGQKRQSG
+29 YFAKTAHAGQKRQSG
-44 EDYLVHPKAVAEI
+44 EEYFIHPNAVAEI

-79 TEVTSEEISQT
+79 TEYTADDISHM
-90 FGSVVV
+90 FGPVVL
-96 SLVQGVTKLSKLN
+96 SLVQGVTKLGKLN
-109 FKSRLE
+109 FKSKLE

-145 MRTLSYKDEEG
+145 MRTLSFKDEAG

-195 DYYYIAE
+195 SYYFIAE
-202 KVSQTRV
+202 KVAQTKL
-209 ERQELVNHISK
+209 ERQELVDNISG
-220 ELQDMLKELG
+220 ELHDMLDELG
-230 IEGEVN
+230 IKGDVN

-246 RKLKKGKP
+246 RKLNKGKP

-291 FKDYISVPKANMYQ
+291 FKDYISVPKANLYQ

-320 IQIRTHEMHKVAEY
+320 IQIRTVEMHKIAEY

-341 YKQGTNTD
+341 YKQGNN
-349 SSQIDDNK
+349 IDTTKIEDDK

-367 QEEASDSQEYLDML
+367 QDEASDSQEYLDML

-446 VITSNASKGPSRDW
+446 VITSNTSKGPSRDW
-460 LQFVITPSAKS
+460 LKFVITPSAKS

-501 YALNDLISSESWGKY
+501 YALNDLLATESWNKFIHQKY
-516 IRTKYN
+516 G
-522 LNNSE
+522 LNTQE
-527 EVMAMVGY
+527 EVLALVGY

-545 KLVELYKQDHVQESV
+545 KLVELYKSEHIQESSTL
-560 EIDKLTRKPSQ
+560 EQMTKKTSTRKQ
-571 KRHNGGVII
+571 NGGVVI
-580 KGVEGLKY
+580 KGEHGLKY

-597 PGDAIL
+597 PGDEIL

-616 VDCPNCKNFEPE
+616 KDCPNCKSFEPE
-628 RIIEAQWPMTE
+628 RIIETQWSISE
-639 DEKFVANLVI
+639 DEKFVVHLVI
-649 KAHDRTGLVIEVAT
+649 SAFDRTGLVIEIAT

-678 SEKDSTATIKVSVEV
+678 SEKNNLATIKVSVEV
-693 TNTNML
+693 KNTNML
-699 EILMNKIEQSVKGIM
+699 KILMDKIMQTIKGIREIKRASKSVK
-714 NIQRAAKSTKNTSKI
+714 NQ
-729 NKNTE
+729 
-734 KNKK
+734 

>member
-1 MEEQEIRFINKIHE
+1 MEEQKIKFINKVQE
-15 NYSENHAEKIVKAY
+15 NYNDTHAEKIIKAY
-29 YFAKTAHQGQKRQSG
+29 YFAKTAHAGQKRQSG
-44 EDYLVHPKAVAEI
+44 EDYFIHPNAVAEI

-79 TEVTSEEISQT
+79 TEYTADDISQM
-90 FGSVVV
+90 FGQVVL
-96 SLVQGVTKLSKLN
+96 SLVQGVTKLGKLN
-109 FKSRLE
+109 FKSKLE

-145 MRTLSYKDEEG
+145 MRTLSFKDEEG

-195 DYYYIAE
+195 SYYFIAE
-202 KVSQTRV
+202 KVAQTKI
-209 ERQELVNHISK
+209 ERQELVNHISG
-220 ELQDMLKELG
+220 ELHEMLDELG
-230 IEGEVN
+230 IKGEVN

-246 RKLKKGKP
+246 RKLNKGKP

-291 FKDYISVPKANMYQ
+291 FKDYISVPKANLYQ
-305 SLHTTVLTA
+305 SLHTTVLTS

-320 IQIRTHEMHKVAEY
+320 IQIRTFEMHKIAEY

-341 YKQGTNTD
+341 YKQGTN
-349 SSQIDDNK
+349 IDTTKIEDDK

-367 QEEASDSQEYLDML
+367 QDEASDSQEYLDML

-407 GVDFAYAIHSKVGEK
+407 GVDFAFAIHSKVGEK

-446 VITSNASKGPSRDW
+446 VITSNTSKGPSRDW
-460 LQFVITPSAKS
+460 LKFVITPSAKS

-501 YALNDLISSESWGKY
+501 YALNDLLASESWNKFIRQKY
-516 IRTKYN
+516 G
-522 LNNSE
+522 LNTQE
-527 EVMAMVGY
+527 EVLALVGY

-545 KLVELYKQDHVQESV
+545 KMVELYKSEDVHES
-560 EIDKLTRKPSQ
+560 DTLKQMTKKSTARKQ
-571 KRHNGGVII
+571 NGGVVI
-580 KGVEGLKY
+580 KGQHGLKY

-597 PGDAIL
+597 PGDEIL
-603 GYISRNGGVVIHR
+603 GYITRNGGVAIHR
-616 VDCPNCKNFEPE
+616 ADCPNCKGFEPE
-628 RIIEAQWPMTE
+628 RIIETQWSISD

-649 KAHDRTGLVIEVAT
+649 SAFDRTGLVVEIAT

-678 SEKDSTATIKVSVEV
+678 SEKNNLATVKVSVEV
-693 TNTNML
+693 KNANML
-699 EILMNKIEQSVKGIM
+699 RILMDKITQSIKGIREIKRASKSVK
-714 NIQRAAKSTKNTSKI
+714 NQ
-729 NKNTE
+729 
-734 KNKK
+734 